1 MSRIRGSKSVNA
13 AGTALI
19 LIGIVLALGWA
30 ATRII
35 VQKNLKNYSPAG
47 KQICSRSGTCLHG
60 IVRGEGKPVVLLH
73 GDGGTSADWKLSVL
87 NSLSEDYQVI
97 ALDRPGFGFSP
108 IHSPGT
114 RPVEQVE
121 LIREVLLEMDLDD
134 PILMGHSR
142 GGNLA
147 LIYGLLYPE
156 EIQGIVTLAAAP
168 YGGSVGW
175 YSRVLAAPVIG
186 RLLAHTWA
194 VPPSRPLVRAGL
206 ESAFGPAHEPPEDYL
221 RTYTAFELR
230 PGQLL
235 AHARDQVW
243 GREQID
249 WMAEGYSDLEV
260 PLVILHS
267 ADDQNV
273 PFEQALKLHAS
284 APCSRLLELS
294 DAGHEIMFT
303 RPDLVKF
310 GLTMLENYP
319 GPHSA
324 DEAAGPDSCSR

>member
-1 MSRIRGSKSVNA
+1 MSRIRFSKLFPIV
-13 AGTALI
+13 GKALI
-19 LIGIVLALGWA
+19 PVGVVLFSGWIT
-30 ATRII
+30 TRIMVWNHI
-35 VQKNLKNYSPAG
+35 RDYSPTG
-47 KQICSRSGTCLHG
+47 EMFCGSSGTCLHG
-60 IVRGEGKPVVLLH
+60 EVRGEGQPVVLLH
-73 GDGGTSADWKLSVL
+73 GDGGTIYDWKLSVMD
-87 NSLSEDYQVI
+87 SLSQEYQVI
-97 ALDRPGFGFSP
+97 ALDRPGFGFSS
-108 IHSPGT
+108 INSPGT

-121 LIREVLLEMDLDD
+121 LIREVLLEMDLDN

-147 LIYGLLYPE
+147 LVYGLLYPE

-168 YGGSVGW
+168 YGGQVGW
-175 YSRVLAAPVIG
+175 YSGVLATPVIG

-221 RTYTAFELR
+221 EVYSAFELR

-235 AHARDQVW
+235 AHAYDQVW
-243 GREQID
+243 GREKID
-249 WMAEGYSDLEV
+249 WIAEGYPELEV

-273 PFEQALKLHAS
+273 PFAQALKLHTA
-284 APCSRLLELS
+284 APCSRFLELS
-294 DAGHEIMFT
+294 DAGHEIMFA

-324 DEAAGPDSCSR
+324 DESSAPDSCSH